1 MALKRPG
8 VKKPVSK
15 PVEVEVEVPQD
26 VVVNEPEQQ
35 VEETVVEAVEEDPD
49 KEEAIEIPVIYDPPQ
64 EPVVD
69 EVVQEEVVEEP
80 VVEEPVVEEPVV
92 EEKPKK
98 KRNSKKKA
106 AAKEE
111 PKEEVVK
118 ESLPKMGLEEG
129 LSIMQSLACTTTEAW
144 EAEKAEIQENVR
156 GIVIDPDATPGEMK
170 ELIAEIGTLLS
181 ELKIMK
187 VNVEERNNGILEHI
201 EYVRLK
207 NSTGSNAE
215 ERKTNGIEAMMNYK
229 TSPDATEATNL
240 LDLKV
245 YLTNQVNFY
254 NEMISIL
261 VEKKNLLITFSG
273 LTKIEAQLGG
283 Y

>member
-69 EVVQEEVVEEP
+69 EVVQEE
-80 VVEEPVVEEPVV
+80 VVEEPVV

-229 TSPDATEATNL
+229 TSPDATESTNL